1 MIFFIIE
8 EGLNLTKEGWL
19 FKKPKALSESR
30 LTLPSWSAKTLKEE
44 AKAKEPAGE
53 GFLSERLNRFFGMT
67 QVEKLGFLF
76 YPATPRNKRGGICS
90 RRTKTPAFRLESF
103 IRVI

>member
-53 GFLSERLNRFFGMT
+53 GFLSERLNRFFVDPSFKM
-67 QVEKLGFLF
+67 LGFVVFL
-76 YPATPRNKRGGICS
+76 S
-90 RRTKTPAFRLESF
+90 RTDFL
-103 IRVI
+103 V